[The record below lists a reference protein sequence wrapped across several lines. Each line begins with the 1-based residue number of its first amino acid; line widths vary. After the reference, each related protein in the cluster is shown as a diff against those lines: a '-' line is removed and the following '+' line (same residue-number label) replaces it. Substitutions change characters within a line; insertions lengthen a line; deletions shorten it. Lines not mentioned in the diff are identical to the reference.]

1 MYKFLKKNLLI
12 IYFSIVFIGILTIW
26 YQLNLEDFWLD
37 EMNSFW
43 VADPNI
49 SFEEFLQRQKK
60 SDYHN
65 PLLFNLLL
73 KQFLF
78 STKYDPNYARYLPF
92 IFGSI
97 SIFFFGILSYQ
108 IKKDNSFL
116 LTTLLASLSIYLI
129 KYSQEVRPYSL
140 LLMLSIINIS
150 LYYLI
155 LNKTYR
161 KTIYNYTLLL
171 SFIIVSVLNYSTNP
185 FALIILFSQITNS
198 FINFFFF
205 NKKDKTFFFLLIP
218 ILSLYLLFN
227 FNYLIY
233 QISFNSYE
241 LSDDIVNVIDG
252 LYFPRFFGSK
262 IMGYIYLFTL
272 IYLIIFNR
280 KLLFY
285 KSSNYLL
292 LLIIL
297 IFSYLIPLVY
307 SLIKTPVLH
316 DRYIIFVIIPVILLI
331 SCLTNEINLKKI
343 KNFIIFFILISTL
356 TNHYIEIFQRD
367 IKKPEFKEIIKYI
380 KKNNNEIHIV
390 YYDNTESSFLVLNYL
405 KNLTPTIQNDFN
417 FTEFNNNL
425 PKDLKKFWLICYTPQ
440 VNFDC
445 NINNSK
451 NLKLINAKKKYLI
464 EAKLFK
470 LN

>member
-1 MYKFLKKNLLI
+1 MYKILEKNLLI

-43 VADPNI
+43 IADPNI

-78 STKYDPNYARYLPF
+78 LTKYDPNYARYLPF

-155 LNKTYR
+155 INKTHR
-161 KTIYNYTLLL
+161 KTINNYTILIF
-171 SFIIVSVLNYSTNP
+171 FIIVSVLNYSTNP
-185 FALIILFSQITNS
+185 FSLIIIFSQIINS
-198 FINFFFF
+198 FINFFYFK
-205 NKKDKTFFFLLIP
+205 KKDKTFFFLLIP

-233 QISFNSYE
+233 QLSFNNYQ
-241 LSDDIVNVIDG
+241 LSSDIVNVLDG

-280 KLLFY
+280 KLFLN

-292 LLIIL
+292 LIIIL
-297 IFSYLIPLVY
+297 IFSYLVPLAY

-331 SCLTNEINLKKI
+331 SCLTNEINSKKI
-343 KNFIIFFILISTL
+343 KNFIIFFILVSTL
-356 TNHYIEIFQRD
+356 TNHYIEIFKRE

-380 KKNNNEIHIV
+380 KKKDNKIYIV
-390 YYDNTESSFLVLNYL
+390 YYDSTESSFLVLNYL
-405 KNLTPTIQNDFN
+405 KNLTPTIKDDFN

-425 PKDLKKFWLICYTPQ
+425 PNELQKFWLICYTPQ

-445 NINNSK
+445 NIANSK
-451 NLKLINAKKKYLI
+451 NLKLIDSKKKHLI
-464 EAKLFK
+464 EAKLYK